1 MGIIAGFMV
10 PHPPLIVPDV
20 GRGGEE
26 AVRET
31 IDAYEKVADEIAELK
46 PETIVISSPH
56 SVMYADYFHISPG
69 AHASGDFGGFRAPQ
83 VSFDVDYDERFAM
96 QWANHAAVAEI
107 DAGVLGE
114 RDPSL
119 DHGTM
124 VPLYFITQ
132 KYTDFKLVRIGLSG
146 FSLST
151 HYRMGQLVS
160 TVADEL
166 DRRVVYVASGD
177 LSHKLKD
184 DGPYG
189 FHPKGPEYDERIM
202 DVMGRGDFDELMDF
216 DEALCQ
222 HAAECGHR
230 SFVMMAGALDGKA
243 VKIEKLVHQDVTGV
257 GYGICTYHVTGDD
270 ETRHFLEKWLER
282 DEKRRQAQRASEDVY
297 VRLARLSLESYI
309 KEGKTISWED
319 VKDAVIV
326 GHKNTDSSSDEDAS
340 DTSTDSPESK
350 YATGDGTATPLA
362 IDQLE
367 KEQAGAFVSIHK
379 DGKLRGCIGTISA
392 VRDSVAEEII
402 ENAISAST
410 RDPRFDPIEVDEL
423 PYLEIS
429 VDVLGAAETIK
440 SPKELDVK
448 KYGVIVTKGMRR
460 GLLLPNLDGVD
471 TVDEQLSIA
480 KQKAGLTTD
489 EKGCKLQR
497 FEVVRHH

>member
-1 MGIIAGFMV
+1 MGVVAGFMV
-10 PHPPLIVPDV
+10 PHPPLIVPEV
-20 GRGGEE
+20 GRGGE
-26 AVRET
+26 AVVEDT
-31 IDAYEKVADEIAELK
+31 IRAYEKVADEIAELA

-69 AHASGDFGGFRAPQ
+69 AHASGDFGNFRAPQ
-83 VSFDVDYDERFAM
+83 VSFEVDYDERFAM
-96 QWANHAAVAEI
+96 QWANHAAVNEI
-107 DAGVLGE
+107 DAGILGE
-114 RDPSL
+114 RDPGL

-124 VPLYFITQ
+124 VPLFFITK

-146 FSLST
+146 FSLAT

-160 TVADEL
+160 TVAEEL
-166 DRRVVYVASGD
+166 NRKVVYVASGD
-177 LSHKLKD
+177 LSHRMTE

-230 SFVMMAGALDGKA
+230 SFVMMAGALDKKA
-243 VKIEKLVHQDVTGV
+243 VRIEKLVHQGVTGV
-257 GYGICTYHVTGDD
+257 GYGICTYHVEGDD
-270 ETRHFLEKWLER
+270 PTRNFLEKWEER
-282 DEKRRQAQRASEDVY
+282 DRERRQNQKNAEDVY
-297 VRLARLSLESYI
+297 VRLARRSLETNI
-309 KEGKTISWED
+309 IEGRRITWDE
-319 VKDAVIV
+319 VKDEVIPGKGGV
-326 GHKNTDSSSDEDAS
+326 NGTYDSSDEDRE
-340 DTSTDSPESK
+340 TGKTV
-350 YATGDGTATPLA
+350 YATEDGTATPLA
-362 IDQLE
+362 IEQLE
-367 KEQAGAFVSIHK
+367 KTQAGAFVSLHK

-392 VRDSVAEEII
+392 TRDCVADEII

-410 RDPRFDPIEVDEL
+410 KDPRFDPITEDEL
-423 PYLEIS
+423 PYIEYS
-429 VDVLGAAETIK
+429 VDVLGEAENIK

-471 TVDEQLSIA
+471 TVEEQLAIA
-480 KQKAGLTTD
+480 KQKAGLTTE

-497 FEVVRHH
+497 FEVVRHY

>member
-1 MGIIAGFMV
+1 MSVVAGFMV

-20 GRGGEE
+20 GRGGE
-26 AVRET
+26 AVVEDT
-31 IDAYEKVADEIAELK
+31 IRAYEKVADEIAELK

-69 AHASGDFGGFRAPQ
+69 AHASGDFGNFRAPQ
-83 VSFDVDYDERFAM
+83 VSFEVDYDERFAM
-96 QWANHAAVAEI
+96 QWANHAAVNEI

-124 VPLYFITQ
+124 VPLYFIMK

-146 FSLST
+146 FSLAT

-160 TVADEL
+160 TVAEEL
-166 DRRVVYVASGD
+166 NRRVVYVASGD
-177 LSHKLKD
+177 LSHRMTE

-230 SFVMMAGALDGKA
+230 SFVMMAGALDKKA
-243 VKIEKLVHQDVTGV
+243 VRIEKLIHQGVTGV
-257 GYGICTYHVTGDD
+257 GYGICTYHVEGEDPS
-270 ETRHFLEKWLER
+270 RNFLEKWEER
-282 DEKRRQAQRASEDVY
+282 DRARRQRQKDAEDVY
-297 VRLARLSLESYI
+297 VRLARRSLETNI
-309 KEGKTISWED
+309 KEGRTITWDE
-319 VKDAVIV
+319 VKDEVIR
-326 GHKNTDSSSDEDAS
+326 GPGGGGAAGTDGFVDGAAAGTE
-340 DTSTDSPESK
+340 TP
-350 YATGDGTATPLA
+350 YATADGAATDLA
-362 IDQLE
+362 IEELTR
-367 KEQAGAFVSIHK
+367 KQAGAFVSLHK

-392 VRDSVAEEII
+392 TRSCVAEEII

-410 RDPRFDPIEVDEL
+410 RDPRFDPIEEEEL
-423 PYLEIS
+423 PYIEYS
-429 VDVLGAAETIK
+429 VDVLGDAEDIK

-448 KYGVIVTKGMRR
+448 RYGVIVTKGMRR

-471 TVDEQLSIA
+471 TVEEQLAIA
-480 KQKAGLTTD
+480 KQKAGLTTE

-497 FEVVRHH
+497 FEVVRHY

>member
-1 MGIIAGFMV
+1 MSVIAGFMV

-20 GRGGEE
+20 GRGSEDQ
-26 AVRET
+26 VRET
-31 IDAYEKVADEIAELK
+31 IAAYEKVADEIAELK

-69 AHASGDFGGFRAPQ
+69 AHATGDFGNFRAPQ

-114 RDPSL
+114 RDPNL

-124 VPLYFITQ
+124 VPLYFITK

-146 FSLST
+146 FSLAT
-151 HYRMGQLVS
+151 HYRMGQLVQ

-166 DRRVVYVASGD
+166 NRRVVYVASGD

-243 VKIEKLVHQDVTGV
+243 VDIEKLVHQDVTGV

-270 ETRHFLEKWLER
+270 ESRHFLEKWTER
-282 DEKRRQAQRASEDVY
+282 DEKRRNELRSSEDVY

-309 KEGKTISWED
+309 KEGKIISWDE
-319 VKDAVIV
+319 VKDEVV
-326 GHKNTDSSSDEDAS
+326 PGKGGVNTSEDAS
-340 DTSTDSPESK
+340 NPMK
-350 YATGDGTATPLA
+350 YSSEDGTATPIA

-367 KEQAGAFVSIHK
+367 KAQAGAFVSIHK

-410 RDPRFDPIEVDEL
+410 KDPRFDPIEEDEL

-429 VDVLGAAETIK
+429 VDVLGVAESIK

-460 GLLLPNLDGVD
+460 GLLLPNLEGIDSVE
-471 TVDEQLSIA
+471 EQLMIA

-489 EKGCKLQR
+489 ERGCQLQR
-497 FEVVRHH
+497 FEVVRHR